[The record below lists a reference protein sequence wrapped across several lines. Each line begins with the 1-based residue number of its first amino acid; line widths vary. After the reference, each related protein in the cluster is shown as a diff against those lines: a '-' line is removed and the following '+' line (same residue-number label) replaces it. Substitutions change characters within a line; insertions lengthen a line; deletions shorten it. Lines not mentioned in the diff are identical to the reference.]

1 MQPIHWMMLFGIGAA
16 VIIGPMVA
24 RTTEERQKIYGGAL
38 PRLLNLLVCMIIAS
52 VPFTVVTGLI
62 VRQFNIFQALL
73 WSFSA
78 FGIGLV
84 LMLIFGAI
92 EGPAREKN
100 KDERGITNTWTEQD
114 ARTSGL

>member
-1 MQPIHWMMLFGIGAA
+1 MQPIHWMMLFGISAA

-38 PRLLNLLVCMIIAS
+38 PRLLNLLVCMLIAS

-62 VRQFNIFQALL
+62 VRQLDIVQALI
-73 WSFSA
+73 WSFSC
-78 FGIGLV
+78 FGLGLA
-84 LMLIFGAI
+84 LMMVFGAI

-100 KDERGITNTWTEQD
+100 KNERGITNTWTEQD
-114 ARTSGL
+114 ARSSGL